1 MKKISILI
9 STIAMMVFCSS
20 CEFEFSTANVSDVK
34 VCTDMNGN
42 LCGNDNSTLSP
53 STQNIYVSCKLK
65 NAPADTKV
73 KFTWKY
79 VEGEPLIIDEVVL
92 NSEDKG
98 TNLDLHSSLSRP
110 YNGWPKGKYA
120 VEIRIGDED
129 DTPEVKNFQI
139 R

>member
-1 MKKISILI
+1 MKKISLILPVI
-9 STIAMMVFCSS
+9 MMLITAS
-20 CEFEFSTANVSDVK
+20 CEFDFSTANISDIK
-34 VCTDMNGN
+34 VCTSMSGN
-42 LCGNDNSTLSP
+42 LCGNDNSTLST
-53 STQNIYVSCKLK
+53 STQNIFVSCKLK

-79 VEGEPLIIDEVVL
+79 VEAEPLTIDEVVL
-92 NSEDKG
+92 NSEDRG

-120 VEIRIGDED
+120 VEIRIGEND
-129 DTPEVKNFQI
+129 DSPETKKFEI